1 MHYGVFA
8 MLFAI
13 SNLVEPYK
21 VLVMSPTI
29 GASHSNFLGKIADI
43 LVDDGNEVTFLIPVF
58 MGQKK
63 NLTGT
68 KKAQKIIRLPQDP
81 RITEIQE
88 KDKFEDDLRKIVWG
102 SENIDQFALLS
113 KYANFLKSF
122 GYNCEYLF
130 NQTELIEQ
138 FRKEQF
144 DLAIT
149 ETIFICNQAF
159 FDHIGIKN
167 VITAESFL
175 HNDIVK
181 FASGEPALFSFF
193 PDVFSPETDS
203 MSLFGRILNYFSY
216 LFYFFFDYSRHSYEM
231 SAIKHL
237 YENGKDY
244 KELINRAAFHMIN
257 SNRFL
262 DYPSATLPKTV
273 FIGGMQVIPNG
284 AANLTKE
291 WDELLSRRD
300 TNILI
305 SFGSMTR
312 SSEMPDEFKNAF
324 LDVFSSMPNITFI
337 WKYEDE
343 NSTIAAHLPN
353 VKLTAWM
360 PQNDLLADDR
370 LTLFI
375 THGGL
380 GSTIELAHHGKPA
393 IVVPLTGDQPR
404 NAHMLTRHGG
414 AIRLDKSQ
422 LGDSRAIG
430 ASIATVLNDARYSA
444 NARRLSAIVA
454 NHRPRDVL
462 LEYCSLA
469 VEFGPLETLNSAG
482 AHLNYLQYHSIDLL
496 IVFLA
501 IFIIFSYVSYRFWK
515 FLICFFIRKCRSK
528 YAPLPI
534 MEKKKE

>member
-1 MHYGVFA
+1 
-8 MLFAI
+8 MLI
-13 SNLVEPYK
+13 RLEPDPCLIRHGSSFRTVK
-21 VLVMSPTI
+21 VIEENEIEKLIFQNVWKPF
-29 GASHSNFLGKIADI
+29 SNFSAI
-43 LVDDGNEVTFLIPVF
+43 LPMIKG
-58 MGQKK
+58 
-63 NLTGT
+63 
-68 KKAQKIIRLPQDP
+68 
-81 RITEIQE
+81 
-88 KDKFEDDLRKIVWG
+88 
-102 SENIDQFALLS
+102 
-113 KYANFLKSF
+113 FLKTF
-122 GYNCEYLF
+122 EFNCQHIF

-138 FRKEQF
+138 LRNEKF

-149 ETIFICNQAF
+149 ESILICNHALI
-159 FDHIGIKN
+159 DHIGIEN
-167 VITAESFL
+167 VISAESFL
-175 HNDIVK
+175 QSDIVK
-181 FASGEPALFSFF
+181 YASGEPAFPSFF
-193 PDVFSPETDS
+193 PTIFTADTDKMGFSARMTNTAAAI
-203 MSLFGRILNYFSY
+203 FAYWFAYIR
-216 LFYFFFDYSRHSYEM
+216 YEYELDG
-231 SAIKHL
+231 IKKL
-237 YENGKDY
+237 YANGKDY

-380 GSTIELAHHGKPA
+380 GSTIELAHYGKPA
-393 IVVPLTGDQPR
+393 IVIPLTGDQFR

-534 MEKKKE
+534 TEKKNE